1 MDFFN
6 MLCNIC
12 GFFFVFNTN
21 FWLLSL
27 NLSENHLNNDKNSPQ
42 GLKCLALMNFI
53 PSVVFKCIY

>member
-21 FWLLSL
+21 FSLLPL
-27 NLSENHLNNDKNSPQ
+27 NLSENHWKDDKKHP
-42 GLKCLALMNFI
+42 
-53 PSVVFKCIY
+53 